1 MAFAQNELALH
12 GYNGA
17 ADGVPFQEYV
27 YVNSEEDNV
36 AAAGFFNPAADEL
49 SVGSTIYVINT
60 GITFRVT
67 AISGA
72 GVVTVA
78 ANYAAPQ

>member
-1 MAFAQNELALH
+1 MAFDQSELALH

-17 ADGVPFQEYV
+17 ASGVPFQEYV
-27 YVNSEEDNV
+27 YVNSEEDDV
-36 AAAGFFNPAADEL
+36 TAAGFFNNAAEEL
-49 SVGSTIYVINT
+49 AVGSTIYVINT
-60 GITFRVT
+60 GITYRVT
-67 AISGA
+67 QISSA